1 MNKYELMVL
10 ISPDI
15 GGDAIQSRL
24 EEIRKL
30 ITSQKGEIF
39 FEDIWGLR
47 DLAYNIKKHDRG
59 YYAVFDFNLDGDL
72 DEVDTTCRLE
82 NEILRHM
89 LVRLPCAYEA
99 KSLASMEEEEEK
111 PLMEELKDAPERKS
125 TKKPVKKVA
134 PAPAEEEAGE
144 IDEPKAE
151 KAKEEKEEKEEK
163 AVKAVKADEPKQPS
177 LEDVDAK
184 LKSIIDNPDLNF

>member
-1 MNKYELMVL
+1 MTKYELMVI

-15 GGDAIQSRL
+15 GGDATTGRL
-24 EEIRKL
+24 EEVRKL

-39 FEDIWGLR
+39 FEDIWGLK
-47 DLAYNIKKHDRG
+47 DLAYKIKKHERG

-72 DEVDTTCRLE
+72 EELDTTFRLE

-89 LVRLPCAYEA
+89 IVKLPNMYESKTLAAMEAEA
-99 KSLASMEEEEEK
+99 KEEK
-111 PLMEELKDAPERKS
+111 PLMEELKDAPERKT
-125 TKKPVKKVA
+125 TKQPVKKVV
-134 PAPAEEEAGE
+134 
-144 IDEPKAE
+144 KAE
-151 KAKEEKEEKEEK
+151 AATKPEVKKEKVAKAE
-163 AVKAVKADEPKQPS
+163 EPKQPS

>member
-10 ISPDI
+10 LNPDI

-24 EEIRKL
+24 EEVRKL
-30 ITSQKGEIF
+30 ITSQKGEIV

-59 YYAVFDFNLDGDL
+59 YYAVFDFNLEDGDL
-72 DEVDTTCRLE
+72 GEVDTTCRLE

-89 LVRLPCAYEA
+89 IVKIPSTYEPRT
-99 KSLASMEEEEEK
+99 LASMEAEAEKEK

-125 TKKPVKKVA
+125 TKKPVKKEA
-134 PAPAEEEAGE
+134 PAPE
-144 IDEPKAE
+144 
-151 KAKEEKEEKEEK
+151 AKEAAEAKEPEAK
-163 AVKAVKADEPKQPS
+163 KAVKADEPKQPS